1 MLFRSTYL
9 DSDWA
14 DPEAPLSL
22 FNPARLDCRQW
33 VDGAR
38 SANMNFICA
47 SVKHHNGFCL
57 WDTETTDYNAVR
69 SAAGRD
75 VVRERTDALR
85 EKGMKVM
92 FHYSILDL
100 HEGILPKKIEP
111 YHADFIKAQ
120 LRELLT
126 NYGPVTALMIDGWDA
141 PWSRISY
148 EDISFDDIYKFCKS
162 IQPDCLGGGA
172 T

>member
-1 MLFRSTYL
+1 MRLIILAAALGMTVPSFGRTLHELQQDFVDLKFGLFVHFGMGTYL

-22 FNPARLDCRQW
+22 FNPAKLDCRQW

-38 SANMNFICA
+38 RANMNFVCA

-57 WDTETTDYNAVR
+57 WNTGTTDYNAAR

-75 VVRERTDALR
+75 VVRELTDALR

-111 YHADFIKAQ
+111 YHAV
-120 LRELLT
+120 L
-126 NYGPVTALMIDGWDA
+126 Y
-141 PWSRISY
+141 
-148 EDISFDDIYKFCKS
+148 
-162 IQPDCLGGGA
+162 PDR
-172 T
+172 